1 MVSGGAYRPRVV
13 DSQVRDE
20 LQTFGAIE
28 LCGPKW
34 CGKTTTAE
42 EFCSSAVYM
51 NDSVRR
57 QQNLRMAEL
66 EPARILRGPAPRLI
80 DEWQMAPHLW
90 DVVKFDVDHSEEV
103 GKYILTGSA
112 KPDMDGIRDIG
123 AGRFSSIRM
132 RTMSLWESG
141 DSTGEVSLSALF
153 DKDLPISGFSEHS
166 LEDVSKLLVR
176 GGWPSTVGK
185 SEMASHKLVRA
196 YCEAILRS
204 KVSGVPDDG
213 SKGIGGSGG
222 SGGGSKR
229 DIRST
234 ENMRRVLRS
243 ISRNVGGQV
252 PDSTILED
260 INERQTFM
268 HRNTLSQYLRVLRE
282 VYVLED
288 LPAWTPALRSKTT
301 IRTSDTRHLS
311 DPAVSAY
318 FLDALPEDLLNDLNT
333 FGLLFE
339 SMVVRDLRVYS
350 QPMEGRVSHYRDKD
364 GLEADSIIHVF
375 GGKWAAMEVKLGSDT
390 GIEEGAKN
398 LRALRDKVDSSEMN
412 PPSFLAVVTATGYA
426 YTRPD
431 GVHVIPIGCLRP

>member
-1 MVSGGAYRPRVV
+1 MASSGAYRPRVV
-13 DSQVRDE
+13 DSQIRDE
-20 LQTFGAIE
+20 LQIFGAIE

-66 EPARILRGPAPRLI
+66 EPARILSGPAPRLI

-90 DVVKFDVDHSEEV
+90 DVVKFDVDHSGEI

-112 KPDMDGIRDIG
+112 KPDMDEIRDIG

-153 DKDLPISGFSEHS
+153 EKNLPISGFSEHS

-185 SEMASHKLVRA
+185 SEVASHKLVRS

-204 KVSGVPDDG
+204 KVSGVPDDYQEG
-213 SKGIGGSGG
+213 SDGSNQPGGE
-222 SGGGSKR
+222 SKR
-229 DIRST
+229 AVRNT

-260 INERQTFM
+260 INEKQTFM

-282 VYVLED
+282 IYVLED
-288 LPAWTPALRSKTT
+288 LPAWAPALRSKST
-301 IRTSDTRHLS
+301 IRTSDTRHLA

-350 QPMEGRVSHYRDKD
+350 QSMEGKVSHYRDRD
-364 GLEADSIIHVF
+364 GLEADSIIHIF
-375 GGKWAAMEVKLGSDT
+375 GGKWAAVEVKLGSDS

-398 LRALRDKVDSSEMN
+398 LRALRDKTDSSKMK